1 MQFDHTV
8 IDRHAKTQPF
18 DAAFWT
24 PVKQQ
29 LLWII
34 LVSCVGISPSLAP
47 AYEVNEKVTLG
58 AAGRTFVQYG
68 HSSNTFDMNGKEL
81 DDKPRGVLIG
91 DLTADFHPTDSDEFY
106 TWFRFVKGNGLNR
119 FEPAVLT
126 PYGGDVRDDVKDINE
141 TNRSY
146 LLEAW
151 YKRTFGMGDTSA
163 LAATAGIIDSAA
175 YIDDNAYANDP
186 DAQFMH
192 EIFSNSNLP
201 GFPSYAVGTALEFDT
216 ENWSLRSVYMNL
228 KNEEDRT
235 YNYFA
240 GQAGYRLE
248 TALGEGNY
256 RLFVFT
262 TNDRF
267 QDSSSNPDEKA
278 LSGYGVSTDQQ
289 LGAALG
295 IFFRAAI
302 QQDVA
307 VVNFDRQFSSGANV
321 NGRLWGRPT
330 DECGLGYAY
339 LNGGSGSDFDNS
351 HVVEAY
357 IKYQLSKH
365 ADLSFD
371 VQYQKSSLNDDG
383 GRGNPDLWVLGTR
396 LNAYF

>member
-8 IDRHAKTQPF
+8 TDRHAKTQPF
-18 DAAFWT
+18 DAALWT

-106 TWFRFVKGNGLNR
+106 TWFRFVKGNGLNK
-119 FEPAVLT
+119 FEPAALA
-126 PYGGDVRDDVKDINE
+126 PYGGDVRVDVKDINE

-151 YKRTFGMGDTSA
+151 YKRTFGIGDTSA
-163 LAATAGIIDSAA
+163 LAATAGIIDSTA
-175 YIDDNAYANDP
+175 YIDDNAYANDA
-186 DAQFMH
+186 DAQFMN
-192 EIFSNSNLP
+192 EIFSNNNLP
-201 GFPSYAVGTALEFDT
+201 AFPSYAAGTALEFDT
-216 ENWSLRSVYMNL
+216 GNWSLRSVYLTL
-228 KNEEDRT
+228 KNVEDRT

-256 RLFVFT
+256 RLFGFT

-278 LSGYGVSTDQQ
+278 LSGFGVSTDQQ
-289 LGAALG
+289 LGSTLG
-295 IFFRAAI
+295 IFFRAAT
-302 QQDVA
+302 QEDVA
-307 VVNFDRQFSSGANV
+307 VVNFDKQFSFGTNV
-321 NGRLWGRPT
+321 NGRLWGRPR

-339 LNGGSGSDFDNS
+339 LNGASGSDINNS
-351 HVVEAY
+351 HVAEAY
-357 IKYQLSKH
+357 IKFQLSNH

-371 VQYQKSSLNDDG
+371 VQYQKSSLNDDEG
-383 GRGNPDLWVLGTR
+383 NGNPKVWVLGTR